1 MVNQSSDRNRFRLA
15 GGQMR
20 VVLLDLIGSRSNDL
34 VLALDDFHTG
44 LGTEDDGAASV
55 AYL

>member
-1 MVNQSSDRNRFRLA
+1 
-15 GGQMR
+15 MR